1 MSSNSLNL
9 TNTRTGIFDDIYL
22 VRNNPYQSIYDVFYD
37 GTDISGNYYDKPT
50 IDTKLLDKA
59 NVLTLNNL

>member
-22 VRNNPYQSIYDVFYD
+22 VRNNSYQSIYDVF
-37 GTDISGNYYDKPT
+37 
-50 IDTKLLDKA
+50 L
-59 NVLTLNNL
+59 